1 MKEFTHLDEKGRARM
16 VDVTEKDI
24 TLRQATARGSV
35 RMSPVAFQKIIAG
48 GIEKG
53 DVLGVAR
60 LAGIMGAKR
69 TAELIPLCH
78 PLNITHVEIAFKP
91 IEAEHRIEI
100 EAQVKLQGRTGV
112 EMEALMAVAIAAL
125 TIYDMCKA
133 VDKGMM
139 ISDIHLVEK
148 QGGKSGDFVR
158 GKNSPQDDTG
168 K

>member
-1 MKEFTHLDEKGRARM
+1 MKEFTALDEKGRARM

-69 TAELIPLCH
+69 TAGLIPLCH

-100 EAQVKLQGRTGV
+100 EAQVRLQGKTGA
-112 EMEALMAVAIAAL
+112 EMEGLQAVAIAAL

-133 VDKGMM
+133 GDRAMVL
-139 ISDIHLVEK
+139 SDIHLLEH
-148 QGGKSGDFVR
+148 
-158 GKNSPQDDTG
+158 
-168 K
+168 